1 MSDKE
6 WNVDDCN
13 SSVWHFL
20 SGIWAYLRQLGELFQ
35 VRYREIPR
43 TVCSLAGRNHRS
55 LDLLG
60 ILWILFCLQP
70 LLGCR
75 ATETSWNSWYDDLF
89 PKPLSWQ
96 TRTKRWESS
105 SHSTGYWSF
114 VQPVSPSFDK
124 TPAKNV
130 TTQLG
135 QTVYLHCV
143 VNNLGDKTVSWI
155 RRRDLHLLTVG
166 TETYIN
172 DDRFS
177 SAHIEGGQDWP
188 LKIKYPQTTDAG
200 TYECQVSSD
209 PKITFLVQLN
219 IVVPKAE
226 ILGPHPMYVKIG
238 SSINLT
244 CVISESPEPPMFVFW
259 YHNKRMINYD
269 KEGGEISLQKA
280 SDDSAISTLY
290 ITNAQPTDSGN
301 YTCGPSNA
309 EATSISVFFLHV
321 LSGAQFGSII
331 EL

>member
-1 MSDKE
+1 MRVPRKLELSLICTRTLLIFFSLLPFLTTAQEETFGNISD
-6 WNVDDCN
+6 DDM
-13 SSVWHFL
+13 
-20 SGIWAYLRQLGELFQ
+20 FQ
-35 VRYREIPR
+35 K
-43 TVCSLAGRNHRS
+43 A
-55 LDLLG
+55 
-60 ILWILFCLQP
+60 
-70 LLGCR
+70 
-75 ATETSWNSWYDDLF
+75 
-89 PKPLSWQ
+89 
-96 TRTKRWESS
+96 RTKRLASS

-114 VQPVSPSFDK
+114 VQPISPFFDK
-124 TPAKNV
+124 SPPTNI
-130 TTQLG
+130 TTQQG
-135 QTVYLHCV
+135 QTVYLNCV

-172 DDRFS
+172 EDRFS

-188 LKIKYPQTTDAG
+188 LMIKYPQTTDAG
-200 TYECQVSSD
+200 IYECQVSSD

-259 YHNKRMINYD
+259 YHNKRMVNYD

-290 ITNAQPTDSGN
+290 IKNAQPTDSGN

-309 EATSISVFFLHV
+309 EATSISVFFLHGEKPAAIQRDTSAS
-321 LSGAQFGSII
+321 LSSSSSHHDRCVTFVAIVSWA
-331 EL
+331 LLR

>member
-1 MSDKE
+1 MRIPRKLELSLLRTRTLFIFFSLFPFLTTVQE
-6 WNVDDCN
+6 ETFWN
-13 SSVWHFL
+13 SS
-20 SGIWAYLRQLGELFQ
+20 
-35 VRYREIPR
+35 
-43 TVCSLAGRNHRS
+43 
-55 LDLLG
+55 
-60 ILWILFCLQP
+60 
-70 LLGCR
+70 
-75 ATETSWNSWYDDLF
+75 DDDMF
-89 PKPLSWQ
+89 PKA
-96 TRTKRWESS
+96 RIKRLTSS

-114 VQPVSPSFDK
+114 VQPISPSFDESPP
-124 TPAKNV
+124 TNI

-135 QTVYLHCV
+135 QTVYLNCA

-172 DDRFS
+172 EDRFS
-177 SAHIEGGQDWP
+177 SAHIEGSQDWP
-188 LKIKYPQTTDAG
+188 LMIKYPQTTDAG
-200 TYECQVSSD
+200 IYECQVSSD

-259 YHNKRMINYD
+259 YHNKRMVNYD

-290 ITNAQPTDSGN
+290 IKNAQPTDSGN

-309 EATSISVFFLHV
+309 EATSISVFFLDGENPAAIQRDTSAS
-321 LSGAQFGSII
+321 LSSSNSHHDRCVTFVAIVSWA
-331 EL
+331 LLR

>member
-1 MSDKE
+1 MDMTFTRLIALFYNLNMRWIQFIFVFNFASTSTVHKNVISKETFGNISD
-6 WNVDDCN
+6 DDM
-13 SSVWHFL
+13 
-20 SGIWAYLRQLGELFQ
+20 FQ
-35 VRYREIPR
+35 K
-43 TVCSLAGRNHRS
+43 A
-55 LDLLG
+55 
-60 ILWILFCLQP
+60 
-70 LLGCR
+70 
-75 ATETSWNSWYDDLF
+75 
-89 PKPLSWQ
+89 
-96 TRTKRWESS
+96 RTKRLASS

-114 VQPVSPSFDK
+114 VQPISPFFDK
-124 TPAKNV
+124 SPPTNI
-130 TTQLG
+130 TTQQG
-135 QTVYLHCV
+135 QTVYLNCV

-172 DDRFS
+172 EDRFS

-188 LKIKYPQTTDAG
+188 LMIKYPQTTDAG
-200 TYECQVSSD
+200 IYECQVSSD

-259 YHNKRMINYD
+259 YHNKRMVNYD

-290 ITNAQPTDSGN
+290 IKNAQPTDSGN

-309 EATSISVFFLHV
+309 EATSISVFFLHDFHKKASDWPNHAMQLNRWPEKV
-321 LSGAQFGSII
+321 GEKNNLKRKKR
-331 EL
+331 